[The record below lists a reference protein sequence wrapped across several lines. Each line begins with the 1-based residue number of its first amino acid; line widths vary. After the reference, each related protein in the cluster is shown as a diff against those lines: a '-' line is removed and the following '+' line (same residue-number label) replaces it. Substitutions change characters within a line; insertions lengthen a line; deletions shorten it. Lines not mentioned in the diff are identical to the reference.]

1 MSEIDRDLSET
12 SDDEDLRFFEN
23 LQESF
28 DEEKARGG
36 IFVDPNSGFAV
47 DQNTGFVV
55 EQNRGFVVDQN
66 RGVCVDLRSELIES
80 DPNVFHGQ
88 KEHSREDFRLMLSV
102 YFLVEVLKF
111 KKQFFPTL

>member
-12 SDDEDLRFFEN
+12 SDDEDLRFFEK

-36 IFVDPNSGFAV
+36 FTVE
-47 DQNTGFVV
+47 QNTGFTVEQNTGFTV
-55 EQNRGFVVDQN
+55 EQNRGV
-66 RGVCVDLRSELIES
+66 GVDLRSELLES
-80 DPNVFHGQ
+80 DPNVFHGH

-102 YFLVEVLKF
+102 SFQIEVLKF
-111 KKQFFPTL
+111 KKLIFPTF